1 MIKLLNVA
9 LFILRERS
17 LTILYL
23 IFALINDWTN
33 SKVER
38 LWTHLIVESLLKLLI
53 LLDICGYSAFF
64 CLQKSLEEKIEEL
77 ALRVGEEDDVL
88 NELNNENSPFKEQV
102 IDIRNRWRS
111 NILGLNIFRNINN
124 IDNTVNI
131 NNNINNERNNLI
143 N

>member
-1 MIKLLNVA
+1 MA
-9 LFILRERS
+9 
-17 LTILYL
+17 ILYL
-23 IFALINDWTN
+23 IFALINDWVN

-77 ALRVGEEDDVL
+77 ALRVGEEEAVL

-102 IDIRNRWRS
+102 IDIRNIWRS

>member
-1 MIKLLNVA
+1 MNKQTFA
-9 LFILRERS
+9 LFILWERS

-64 CLQKSLEEKIEEL
+64 FLKKSLEEKIEEL
-77 ALRVGEEDDVL
+77 ALRVGEEEAVL

-102 IDIRNRWRS
+102 IDIRNIWRS

>member
-1 MIKLLNVA
+1 M
-9 LFILRERS
+9 
-17 LTILYL
+17 TILYL

-77 ALRVGEEDDVL
+77 ALRVGEEEAVL

-102 IDIRNRWRS
+102 IDIRNIWRS

>member
-1 MIKLLNVA
+1 MA
-9 LFILRERS
+9 
-17 LTILYL
+17 ILYL
-23 IFALINDWTN
+23 IFALINDWVN

-64 CLQKSLEEKIEEL
+64 FLKKSLEEKIEEL
-77 ALRVGEEDDVL
+77 ALRVGEEEAVL

-102 IDIRNRWRS
+102 IDIRNIWRS

>member
-1 MIKLLNVA
+1 M
-9 LFILRERS
+9 
-17 LTILYL
+17 TILYL
-23 IFALINDWTN
+23 IFALINDWVN

-77 ALRVGEEDDVL
+77 ALRVGEEEAVL

-102 IDIRNRWRS
+102 IDIRNIWRS

>member
-1 MIKLLNVA
+1 MNKQTFA
-9 LFILRERS
+9 LFILWERS

-53 LLDICGYSAFF
+53 LLDIRGYSAFF
-64 CLQKSLEEKIEEL
+64 FLQKSLEEKIEEL
-77 ALRVGEEDDVL
+77 ALRVGEEEAVL

-102 IDIRNRWRS
+102 IDIRNIWRS

>member
-1 MIKLLNVA
+1 M
-9 LFILRERS
+9 
-17 LTILYL
+17 TILYL
-23 IFALINDWTN
+23 IFALINDWVN

-77 ALRVGEEDDVL
+77 ALRVGEEEAVL
-88 NELNNENSPFKEQV
+88 NELNNKNSPFKEQV
-102 IDIRNRWRS
+102 IDIRNIWRS

>member
-1 MIKLLNVA
+1 MNKQTFA

-23 IFALINDWTN
+23 IFALINDWVN

-77 ALRVGEEDDVL
+77 ALRVGEEEAVL

-102 IDIRNRWRS
+102 IDIRNIWRS

>member
-1 MIKLLNVA
+1 MNKKTFA
-9 LFILRERS
+9 RSILRERS
-17 LTILYL
+17 LAILYL
-23 IFALINDWTN
+23 IFALINDWVN

-64 CLQKSLEEKIEEL
+64 FLKKSLEEKIEEL
-77 ALRVGEEDDVL
+77 ALRVGEEEAVL

>member
-1 MIKLLNVA
+1 M
-9 LFILRERS
+9 
-17 LTILYL
+17 TILYL

-33 SKVER
+33 RKVER

-77 ALRVGEEDDVL
+77 ALRVGEEEAVL

-111 NILGLNIFRNINN
+111 NILGLNIFRNINS

>member
-1 MIKLLNVA
+1 MNKKTVA
-9 LFILRERS
+9 RFILRERS
-17 LTILYL
+17 FAILYL
-23 IFALINDWTN
+23 IFALINDWVN

-77 ALRVGEEDDVL
+77 ALRVGEEEVVL
-88 NELNNENSPFKEQV
+88 NELNNKNSPFKEQV
-102 IDIRNRWRS
+102 TDIRNIWRS

>member
-1 MIKLLNVA
+1 MNKQTFA

-17 LTILYL
+17 LAILYL
-23 IFALINDWTN
+23 IFALINDWVN

-53 LLDICGYSAFF
+53 LLDICGYSIFF
-64 CLQKSLEEKIEEL
+64 FLKKSLEEKIEEL
-77 ALRVGEEDDVL
+77 VLRVGEEEDVL

-102 IDIRNRWRS
+102 IDIRNIWRS

>member
-1 MIKLLNVA
+1 MNKKTFA
-9 LFILRERS
+9 RSILRERS
-17 LTILYL
+17 LAILYL
-23 IFALINDWTN
+23 IFALINDWVN

-77 ALRVGEEDDVL
+77 ALRVEEEEAVL

>member
-1 MIKLLNVA
+1 MNKKTFA
-9 LFILRERS
+9 RSILRERS
-17 LTILYL
+17 LAILYL
-23 IFALINDWTN
+23 IFALINDWVN

-77 ALRVGEEDDVL
+77 ALRVEEEEAVL
-88 NELNNENSPFKEQV
+88 NELNNKNSPFKEQLT
-102 IDIRNRWRS
+102 DIRNMWRS

>member
-1 MIKLLNVA
+1 MA
-9 LFILRERS
+9 
-17 LTILYL
+17 ILYL
-23 IFALINDWTN
+23 IFALINDWVK

-77 ALRVGEEDDVL
+77 VLRVGEEEDVL

-102 IDIRNRWRS
+102 IDIRNIWRS

>member
-1 MIKLLNVA
+1 MNKQTFA

-77 ALRVGEEDDVL
+77 ALRVGEEEAVL

-102 IDIRNRWRS
+102 IDIRNIWRS

-124 IDNTVNI
+124 IDNN
-131 NNNINNERNNLI
+131 
-143 N
+143 

>member
-1 MIKLLNVA
+1 MNKKTFA
-9 LFILRERS
+9 RSILGERS
-17 LTILYL
+17 LAILYL
-23 IFALINDWTN
+23 IFALINDWVN

-64 CLQKSLEEKIEEL
+64 CLEKSIEEKIQEL
-77 ALRVGEEDDVL
+77 VLRVREEEDVL
-88 NELNNENSPFKEQV
+88 NELNNDNSPFREQI
-102 IDIRNRWRS
+102 IDIRNRWR
-111 NILGLNIFRNINN
+111 NNIILGLNIFRNINN

>member
-1 MIKLLNVA
+1 MNKQTFA
-9 LFILRERS
+9 RFILRERS
-17 LTILYL
+17 LAILYL
-23 IFALINDWTN
+23 IFALINDWVN

-77 ALRVGEEDDVL
+77 ALRVEEEEAVL
-88 NELNNENSPFKEQV
+88 NELNNKNSPFKEQLT
-102 IDIRNRWRS
+102 DIRNMWRS

>member
-1 MIKLLNVA
+1 M
-9 LFILRERS
+9 
-17 LTILYL
+17 TILYL
-23 IFALINDWTN
+23 IFALINDWVN

-64 CLQKSLEEKIEEL
+64 FLKKSLEEKIEEL
-77 ALRVGEEDDVL
+77 ALIVGEEEAVL

-102 IDIRNRWRS
+102 IDIRNIWRS

>member
-1 MIKLLNVA
+1 M
-9 LFILRERS
+9 
-17 LTILYL
+17 TILYL

-77 ALRVGEEDDVL
+77 ALRVGEEEDVL

-102 IDIRNRWRS
+102 IDIRNIWRS

>member
-1 MIKLLNVA
+1 M
-9 LFILRERS
+9 
-17 LTILYL
+17 TILYL

-77 ALRVGEEDDVL
+77 ALRVEEEEAVL
-88 NELNNENSPFKEQV
+88 NELNNKNSPFKEQLT
-102 IDIRNRWRS
+102 DIRNMWRS

>member
-1 MIKLLNVA
+1 MNKQTFA

-77 ALRVGEEDDVL
+77 ALRVGEEEAVL

-102 IDIRNRWRS
+102 IDIRNIWRS

>member
-1 MIKLLNVA
+1 MNKKTFA

-17 LTILYL
+17 LAILYL
-23 IFALINDWTN
+23 IFALINDWVN

-53 LLDICGYSAFF
+53 LLDICGYSGFY
-64 CLQKSLEEKIEEL
+64 C
-77 ALRVGEEDDVL
+77 
-88 NELNNENSPFKEQV
+88 
-102 IDIRNRWRS
+102 
-111 NILGLNIFRNINN
+111 IFRNINN

>member
-1 MIKLLNVA
+1 MNKKTFA
-9 LFILRERS
+9 RFILRERS
-17 LTILYL
+17 LAILYL
-23 IFALINDWTN
+23 IFALINDWVN

-77 ALRVGEEDDVL
+77 ALRVGEEEAVL

-102 IDIRNRWRS
+102 IDIRNIWRS

>member
-1 MIKLLNVA
+1 M
-9 LFILRERS
+9 
-17 LTILYL
+17 TILYL

-64 CLQKSLEEKIEEL
+64 CLQKSLEEKFEEL
-77 ALRVGEEDDVL
+77 ALRVGEEEDVL
-88 NELNNENSPFKEQV
+88 NELNNKNSPFKEQV
-102 IDIRNRWRS
+102 TDIRNIWRS

>member
-1 MIKLLNVA
+1 M
-9 LFILRERS
+9 
-17 LTILYL
+17 TILYL
-23 IFALINDWTN
+23 IFALINVWTN

-53 LLDICGYSAFF
+53 LLDICGYSIFF
-64 CLQKSLEEKIEEL
+64 FLKKSLEEKIEEL
-77 ALRVGEEDDVL
+77 VLRVGEEEDVL

-102 IDIRNRWRS
+102 IDIRNIWRS

>member
-1 MIKLLNVA
+1 MNKQTFA

-17 LTILYL
+17 LAILYL

>member
-1 MIKLLNVA
+1 M
-9 LFILRERS
+9 
-17 LTILYL
+17 TILYL
-23 IFALINDWTN
+23 IFALINDWVN

-64 CLQKSLEEKIEEL
+64 FLKKSLEEKIEEL
-77 ALRVGEEDDVL
+77 ALRVGEEEALL

-102 IDIRNRWRS
+102 IDIRNIWRS

>member
-1 MIKLLNVA
+1 MA
-9 LFILRERS
+9 
-17 LTILYL
+17 ILYL
-23 IFALINDWTN
+23 IFALINDWVN

-64 CLQKSLEEKIEEL
+64 FLKKSLEEKIEEL
-77 ALRVGEEDDVL
+77 ALRVGEEEDVL

-102 IDIRNRWRS
+102 IDIRNIWRS

>member
-1 MIKLLNVA
+1 MNKQTFA

-17 LTILYL
+17 LAILYL
-23 IFALINDWTN
+23 IFALINDWVN

-38 LWTHLIVESLLKLLI
+38 LLTHLIVESLLKLLI

-64 CLQKSLEEKIEEL
+64 FLKKSLEEKIEEL
-77 ALRVGEEDDVL
+77 ALRVGEEEAVL

-102 IDIRNRWRS
+102 TDIRNIWRS

>member
-1 MIKLLNVA
+1 MNKKTFA
-9 LFILRERS
+9 RFILRERS
-17 LTILYL
+17 FAILYL
-23 IFALINDWTN
+23 IFALINDWVN

-77 ALRVGEEDDVL
+77 ALRVGEEEVVL
-88 NELNNENSPFKEQV
+88 NELNNKNSPFKEQV
-102 IDIRNRWRS
+102 TDIRNIWRS

>member
-1 MIKLLNVA
+1 M
-9 LFILRERS
+9 
-17 LTILYL
+17 TILYL
-23 IFALINDWTN
+23 IFALINDWVN

-64 CLQKSLEEKIEEL
+64 FLKKSLEEKIEEL
-77 ALRVGEEDDVL
+77 APRVGEEEAVL

-102 IDIRNRWRS
+102 IDIRNIWRS

>member
-1 MIKLLNVA
+1 MNKQTFA

-17 LTILYL
+17 LAILYL
-23 IFALINDWTN
+23 IFALINDWVN

-64 CLQKSLEEKIEEL
+64 FLKKSLEEKIEEL
-77 ALRVGEEDDVL
+77 ALRVGEEEAVL

-102 IDIRNRWRS
+102 TDIRNIWRS

>member
-1 MIKLLNVA
+1 MNKKTFA
-9 LFILRERS
+9 RFILRERS
-17 LTILYL
+17 FAILYL
-23 IFALINDWTN
+23 IFALINDWVN

-77 ALRVGEEDDVL
+77 ALRVGEEEDVL

-124 IDNTVNI
+124 IANI
-131 NNNINNERNNLI
+131 NNNINNERNNLSLSKYF
-143 N
+143 

>member
-1 MIKLLNVA
+1 M
-9 LFILRERS
+9 
-17 LTILYL
+17 TILYL
-23 IFALINDWTN
+23 IFALINDWVN

-64 CLQKSLEEKIEEL
+64 FLKKSLEEKIEEL
-77 ALRVGEEDDVL
+77 ALRVGEEEAVL

-102 IDIRNRWRS
+102 IDIRNIWRS

>member
-1 MIKLLNVA
+1 M
-9 LFILRERS
+9 
-17 LTILYL
+17 TILYL
-23 IFALINDWTN
+23 IIALINDWTN

-64 CLQKSLEEKIEEL
+64 FLKKSLEEKIEEL
-77 ALRVGEEDDVL
+77 ALRVGEEEAVL
-88 NELNNENSPFKEQV
+88 NELNNENSPFKEQI

>member
-1 MIKLLNVA
+1 M
-9 LFILRERS
+9 
-17 LTILYL
+17 TILYL

-102 IDIRNRWRS
+102 INIRNIWRS

-131 NNNINNERNNLI
+131 NNNINNERDNLI

>member
-1 MIKLLNVA
+1 MNKQTFA

-17 LTILYL
+17 LAILYL
-23 IFALINDWTN
+23 IFALINDWVN

-64 CLQKSLEEKIEEL
+64 FLKKSLEEKIEEL
-77 ALRVGEEDDVL
+77 ALRVGEEEAVL

-102 IDIRNRWRS
+102 IDIRNIWRS

>member
-1 MIKLLNVA
+1 MA
-9 LFILRERS
+9 
-17 LTILYL
+17 ILYL

-77 ALRVGEEDDVL
+77 ALRVGEEEAVL

-102 IDIRNRWRS
+102 IDIRNIWRS

>member
-1 MIKLLNVA
+1 MA
-9 LFILRERS
+9 
-17 LTILYL
+17 ILYL
-23 IFALINDWTN
+23 IFALINDWVN

-64 CLQKSLEEKIEEL
+64 FLKKSLEEKIEEL
-77 ALRVGEEDDVL
+77 ALRVGEEEAVL

-102 IDIRNRWRS
+102 IDIRNIWRS

-131 NNNINNERNNLI
+131 NNNINNERNKLI